1 MNYEQKERILLF
13 IVYRLTFVAVA
24 GIVTLNHRT
33 QPFIGMEVQTF
44 TIRNRLGLHA
54 RAAALLVKTANRF
67 VSEITIEKDG
77 LEVNGKSI
85 MGILMLAASRGSK
98 ITLKVE
104 GKDAAQAI
112 KTLGDL
118 IENKFGEE

>member
-1 MNYEQKERILLF
+1 
-13 IVYRLTFVAVA
+13 
-24 GIVTLNHRT
+24 
-33 QPFIGMEVQTF
+33 MEIQAF

-67 VSEITIEKDG
+67 KAEVIIEKEG

-85 MGILMLAASRGSK
+85 MGILMLAASKGSR
-98 ITLKVE
+98 IMLKAE
-104 GKDAAQAI
+104 GKDSAQAI
-112 KTLGDL
+112 RALGEL